1 MMVQTQKQHTLT
13 GNVRCATA
21 VSGSRYFYLFPLQA
35 GLGVLILL
43 MSVSVW
49 IVRPVLSYLH
59 PLCAQSA
66 VMAGVQHLIY
76 SASNSI
82 NTIRE

>member
-1 MMVQTQKQHTLT
+1 MVQTQKQHSSA
-13 GNVRCATA
+13 GNVRCTTA
-21 VSGSRYFYLFPLQA
+21 VSGSRYFYLIPLQA

-43 MSVSVW
+43 MSVSAW
-49 IVRPVLSYLH
+49 IVRPVLSYLLS
-59 PLCAQSA
+59 LCTQSA
-66 VMAGVQHLIY
+66 VMAGVEHLIY